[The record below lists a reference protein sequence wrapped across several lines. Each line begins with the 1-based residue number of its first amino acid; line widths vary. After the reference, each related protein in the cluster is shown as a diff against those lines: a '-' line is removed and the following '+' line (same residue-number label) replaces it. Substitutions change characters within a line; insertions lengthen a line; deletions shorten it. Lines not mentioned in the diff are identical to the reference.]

1 MDFSLFFESLT
12 SLLRVSTKSFWLE
25 ITFRA
30 RRIMASAD
38 LICSVIALIL
48 TLSFI
53 ISIFLAARVLGG
65 DGCGEGPR
73 EDSEEAGPV
82 RNFLTGA
89 EAGLA

>member
-1 MDFSLFFESLT
+1 MDDQ
-12 SLLRVSTKSFWLE
+12 
-25 ITFRA
+25 I
-30 RRIMASAD
+30 RILHPY
-38 LICSVIALIL
+38 LILHISL

-82 RNFLTGA
+82 RNFLTEA